1 MENNLSLEVKAQEI
15 HENAQF
21 WHNRAEHNLYKFFLE
36 VKKIRDNRYYKELG
50 YSNFEDYCLN
60 SWNIKRGT
68 MDERIQIAE
77 TFSES
82 DFNRYSGQL
91 GHKKTLLLTTMSE
104 PQREQTLNEGVPT
117 EQGYKSYEKAT
128 QKEIAAYKRSS
139 EEMERKAKEYE
150 QKLKQRDEQN
160 AQLQSQVEQAQ
171 RSEEIA
177 KKQLEDAESREPEVI
192 EKEIVKEVVPDQIN
206 KQLENLKNDKKLLEQ
221 REKELSDLKRRFK
234 EREKQPET
242 NKYERDSNLTEEEQI
257 ASIRF
262 QVETNLLALRDDANE
277 FLDKAAHTPYREAA
291 IARASQRTKNMMFDV
306 VEEMEAW
313 TRQMRNALNTSRIV
327 GEE

>member
-1 MENNLSLEVKAQEI
+1 MENNLSLELKAQEI

-36 VKKIRDNRYYKELG
+36 VKKIRDKRYYKELG

-117 EQGYKSYEKAT
+117 EQGYKSYDKAT
-128 QKEIAAYKRSS
+128 QKEIAAYKRNS
-139 EEMERKAKEYE
+139 EEMEHKAKEYE
-150 QKLKQRDEQN
+150 QQLKQRDEQN

-177 KKQLEDAESREPEVI
+177 RKQLEDEQDKEPEVI
-192 EKEIVKEVVPDQIN
+192 EKYMEPEDYQSIKNMNEHLESEREYYKQLADDFRNEVKGMMNQSNNEVSFSKEDDSEDYTPILLKILEPSEVFIQNYKNHLNEQEIVN
-206 KQLENLKNDKKLLEQ
+206 KLEKIIKKLKEQ
-221 REKELSDLKRRFK
+221 
-234 EREKQPET
+234 
-242 NKYERDSNLTEEEQI
+242 
-257 ASIRF
+257 
-262 QVETNLLALRDDANE
+262 
-277 FLDKAAHTPYREAA
+277 
-291 IARASQRTKNMMFDV
+291 
-306 VEEMEAW
+306 
-313 TRQMRNALNTSRIV
+313 
-327 GEE
+327 

>member
-1 MENNLSLEVKAQEI
+1 MNELQLSNDLTTIETEIKSYQNIAGQSIFEIGRRLKHVKENDLAHGEWSNWLKSVNFNDSQARKFIKVSDEFQ
-15 HENAQF
+15 
-21 WHNRAEHNLYKFFLE
+21 NRSTSNTLGVEALY
-36 VKKIRDNRYYKELG
+36 
-50 YSNFEDYCLN
+50 
-60 SWNIKRGT
+60 
-68 MDERIQIAE
+68 QIATLPEPERTKEHKTSNGE
-77 TFSES
+77 TKTPDEMTV
-82 DFNRYSGQL
+82 REL
-91 GHKKTLLLTTMSE
+91 RELKK
-104 PQREQTLNEGVPT
+104 Q
-117 EQGYKSYEKAT
+117 
-128 QKEIAAYKRSS
+128 
-139 EEMERKAKEYE
+139 
-150 QKLKQRDEQN
+150 LKQRDEQN

-177 KKQLEDAESREPEVI
+177 KKQLEDAESREPEVV
-192 EKEIVKEVVPDQIN
+192 EKEIVKEIVPDRIN

-234 EREKQPET
+234 ERDQQPET

>member
-1 MENNLSLEVKAQEI
+1 MNELQLSNDLTTIETEIKSYQNIAGQSIFEIGRRLKHVKENDLAHGEFGKWLQSINMHHDTANKMM
-15 HENAQF
+15 
-21 WHNRAEHNLYKFFLE
+21 
-36 VKKIRDNRYYKELG
+36 KIANE
-50 YSNFEDYCLN
+50 LN
-60 SWNIKRGT
+60 SNSYT
-68 MDERIQIAE
+68 YM
-77 TFSES
+77 
-82 DFNRYSGQL
+82 NL
-91 GHKKTLLLTTMSE
+91 GSRAL
-104 PQREQTLNEGVPT
+104 
-117 EQGYKSYEKAT
+117 Y
-128 QKEIAAYKRSS
+128 EIATLPEPERTKEHTTSNG
-139 EEMERKAKEYE
+139 ETKTPDEMTVRELRELKK
-150 QKLKQRDEQN
+150 QIKQRDEQN

>member
-1 MENNLSLEVKAQEI
+1 MNELQLSNDITTIETEIKSYQNIAGQSIFEIGRRLKHVKENDLAHGEFGKWLEKVNLNKTQASKFIKVSEEFSEISPGKNLGLTVMYELATLPNDIREEPQELS
-15 HENAQF
+15 NG
-21 WHNRAEHNLYKFFLE
+21 E
-36 VKKIRDNRYYKELG
+36 VKKPSDMTRKEL
-50 YSNFEDYCLN
+50 EEL
-60 SWNIKRGT
+60 KR
-68 MDERIQIAE
+68 Q
-77 TFSES
+77 
-82 DFNRYSGQL
+82 
-91 GHKKTLLLTTMSE
+91 
-104 PQREQTLNEGVPT
+104 
-117 EQGYKSYEKAT
+117 
-128 QKEIAAYKRSS
+128 
-139 EEMERKAKEYE
+139 
-150 QKLKQRDEQN
+150 LKQRDEQN

>member
-1 MENNLSLEVKAQEI
+1 MNELSTEVKANEV
-15 HENAQF
+15 HE
-21 WHNRAEHNLYKFFLE
+21 RAVGFYKISEQYGYKFLME
-36 VKKIRDNRYYKELG
+36 VKTIRDEKLYKELG
-50 YSNFEDYCLN
+50 FENFEDYTRKVFGYTSETIRQRIKAAEVFGEDETNARWDLGTRKLN
-60 SWNIKRGT
+60 TLATFPES
-68 MDERIQIAE
+68 ERNKVLEHGIEIDGGNKTIEEATTRE
-77 TFSES
+77 IEK
-82 DFNRYSGQL
+82 Y
-91 GHKKTLLLTTMSE
+91 KK
-104 PQREQTLNEGVPT
+104 Q
-117 EQGYKSYEKAT
+117 
-128 QKEIAAYKRSS
+128 
-139 EEMERKAKEYE
+139 
-150 QKLKQRDEQN
+150 LKQRDEQN

-177 KKQLEDAESREPEVI
+177 KKQLEDAESREPEVV
-192 EKEIVKEVVPDQIN
+192 EKEIVKEVVPDRIN

-234 EREKQPET
+234 EQEQQPET
-242 NKYERDSNLTEEEQI
+242 NKYKRDSNLTEEEQI

-327 GEE
+327 EEE